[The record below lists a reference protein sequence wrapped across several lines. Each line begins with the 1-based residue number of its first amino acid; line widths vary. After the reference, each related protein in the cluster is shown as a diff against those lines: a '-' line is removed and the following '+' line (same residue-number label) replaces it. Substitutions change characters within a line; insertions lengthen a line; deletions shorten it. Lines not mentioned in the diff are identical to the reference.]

1 MSSTHQRTDADET
14 CVDAS
19 PLARLPLACPL
30 DGLPLRVSGAS
41 LRCPE
46 GHDFNRA
53 RQGYAN
59 VLPVQFKSS
68 RHPGDS
74 ASMVAARRRV
84 LDACVFDTLNSHVCA
99 SVLATAATVVDSAP
113 LLVDAGCGEGFHT
126 ARFAAELR
134 RVHGASVF
142 GVLGIDLSR
151 PAILAAARRYRSL
164 GWAVANNTRLPVLQ
178 GKAGIITSMFGFETW
193 QPWAALQTAGQ
204 WVVVTDA
211 GPRHLVELRELIYPV
226 VKLHSPPNDD
236 AALAA
241 GYRRID
247 SLSEVHMS
255 DMLGSDCL
263 QDLLAMTPHAYR
275 SGAEATDRLSE
286 IPAMQVTLDTVTR
299 IYQRC

>member
-1 MSSTHQRTDADET
+1 MSFTHHRADADET
-14 CVDAS
+14 SGDAS

-30 DGLPLRVSGAS
+30 DGLPLRVTGAS

-46 GHDFNRA
+46 GHDFSRA

-84 LDACVFDTLNSHVCA
+84 LDAGVFDTLNSHVCA
-99 SVLATAATVVDSAP
+99 SVIAAAATVVDAAP

-126 ARFAAELR
+126 ARFATALR
-134 RVHGASVF
+134 RVHGPSVF
-142 GVLGIDLSR
+142 GVLGTDLSR
-151 PAILAAARRYRSL
+151 PAILAAARCHRSL
-164 GWAVANNTRLPVLQ
+164 GWAVANNTHLPVLE
-178 GKAGIITSMFGFETW
+178 GKAGIITSLFGFETW
-193 QPWAALQTAGQ
+193 QPWAALQKVGQ
-204 WVVVTDA
+204 CVVVTDA

-247 SLSEVHMS
+247 SLSKVHMS

-275 SGAEATDRLSE
+275 SGAAAAARLGE

-299 IYQRC
+299 TYQRR